1 MRNVWRQIKH
11 CSKWLVCGIKPQ
23 LGLSIANKNVIGVIN
38 QLRPSE
44 FAAKTVSKF
53 IFFNLFAAFFN
64 LFAAFFNLS
73 VAFLNLFAAFFNL
86 SVALFNLFGEFFNL
100 FAAFSNLSTTFF
112 SLFVAFFS
120 LFISEFTV
128 FYLDLASVHQKRKA
142 TLSSLNFPA
151 R

>member
-53 IFFNLFAAFFN
+53 IFF
-64 LFAAFFNLS
+64 
-73 VAFLNLFAAFFNL
+73 NLFAAFFNL

>member
-73 VAFLNLFAAFFNL
+73 VSLLNLFEIFFNLFGAFFNLFETFINLSAAFFNLFVSLINLFAAFF
-86 SVALFNLFGEFFNL
+86 SV
-100 FAAFSNLSTTFF
+100 FAPS
-112 SLFVAFFS
+112 
-120 LFISEFTV
+120 SE
-128 FYLDLASVHQKRKA
+128 D
-142 TLSSLNFPA
+142 
-151 R
+151 